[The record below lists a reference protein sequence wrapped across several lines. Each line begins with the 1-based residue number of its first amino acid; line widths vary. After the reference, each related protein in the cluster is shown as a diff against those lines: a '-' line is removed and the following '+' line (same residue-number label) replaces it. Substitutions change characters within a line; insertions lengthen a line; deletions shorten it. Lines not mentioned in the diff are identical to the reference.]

1 MNIFEIFKVIILG
14 IIQGI
19 TEWLPISSTGHML
32 LFNSFFP
39 LDTNLYSGGQE
50 FVDLFLIVI
59 QFASIL
65 AVIFLFFKK
74 LNPFSKSKNLKE
86 KRATFS
92 LWGKVIIGSI
102 PVMIMG
108 FAFKNAIH
116 KYLYNGFVVAFMLI
130 MYGLLFI
137 VVECFKSNSSG
148 ADISKLGQITTQ
160 TAFLI
165 GIFQALALIPGTS
178 RSGATILG
186 ALLIGCS
193 RSVGAEF
200 SFFLAIPAMA
210 GASVLEIVS
219 YFKKH
224 GLGFSVNE
232 WIALGI
238 GFIISFVVSIFAI
251 STFMKFIK
259 THNFRPFAWYR
270 IVLGIIIVGAF
281 VTGFLNM
288 GVHV

>member
-1 MNIFEIFKVIILG
+1 MNILEIFKVIILG

-39 LDTNLYSGGQE
+39 LDINMYSGGQE
-50 FVDLFLIVI
+50 FVDLFLTVI

-74 LNPFSKSKNLKE
+74 LNPFSKSKSLKE
-86 KRATFS
+86 QRETFS
-92 LWGKVIIGSI
+92 LWVKVIVGSI
-102 PVMIMG
+102 PVMIIG

-116 KYLYNGFVVAFMLI
+116 SCLYNGFMVALMLI
-130 MYGLLFI
+130 IYGLLFI
-137 VVECFKSNSSG
+137 VVECFKSNGSG
-148 ADISKLGQITTQ
+148 VSISKLGQINNK

-193 RSVGAEF
+193 RSIGAEF
-200 SFFLAIPAMA
+200 SFFLAIPAMV
-210 GASVLEIVS
+210 GASVLEIIS

-224 GLGFSVNE
+224 GLGFSANE
-232 WIALGI
+232 WISLGI
-238 GFIISFVVSIFAI
+238 GFVISFVVSILAI
-251 STFMKFIK
+251 SKFMKFIK

-270 IVLGIIIVGAF
+270 IVLGIIVVGAF

-288 GVHV
+288 GLHV

>member
-1 MNIFEIFKVIILG
+1 MNILEIFKVIILG

-39 LDTNLYSGGQE
+39 LDSSIYSGGQE
-50 FVDLFLIVI
+50 FVNLFMTVI

-74 LNPFSKSKNLKE
+74 LNPFLKSKSLKE
-86 KRATFS
+86 QKATYS

-102 PVMIMG
+102 PAVIFG
-108 FAFKNAIH
+108 FAFKDAIH
-116 KYLYNGFVVAFMLI
+116 RYLYNGFVVALMLI
-130 MYGLLFI
+130 LYGLLFI
-137 VVECFKSNSSG
+137 VVESFKSNG
-148 ADISKLGQITTQ
+148 KNAVISNLGHISNK

-200 SFFLAIPAMA
+200 SFFLAIPAMI
-210 GASVLEIVS
+210 GASTLEVVS

-224 GLGFSVNE
+224 GLGFSINE
-232 WIALGI
+232 WTTLVI
-238 GFIISFVVSIFAI
+238 GFIVSFVVSIFAI
-251 STFMKFIK
+251 STFMKFIR
-259 THNFRPFAWYR
+259 THDFKLFAWYR
-270 IVLGIIIVGAF
+270 IVMGIIVVGVFA
-281 VTGFLNM
+281 TGILNM
-288 GVHV
+288 GLRV

>member
-1 MNIFEIFKVIILG
+1 MNILEIFKVIILG

-39 LDTNLYSGGQE
+39 LDINMYSGGQE
-50 FVDLFLIVI
+50 FVDLFLTVI

-74 LNPFSKSKNLKE
+74 LNPFSKSKSLKE
-86 KRATFS
+86 QRETFS
-92 LWGKVIIGSI
+92 LWGKVIVGSI

-108 FAFKNAIH
+108 FAFKDFIH
-116 KYLYNGFVVAFMLI
+116 SCLYNGFMVALMLI
-130 MYGLLFI
+130 VYGVLFI
-137 VVECFKSNSSG
+137 VVEGCRSNGSG
-148 ADISKLGQITTQ
+148 AAISKLGQINTQ

-193 RSVGAEF
+193 RSIGAEF

-224 GLGFSVNE
+224 GLGFSTNE
-232 WIALGI
+232 WISLGI
-238 GFIISFVVSIFAI
+238 GFVISFMVSIFAI
-251 STFMKFIK
+251 SKFMKFIK
-259 THNFRPFAWYR
+259 THNFKPFAWYR
-270 IVLGIIIVGAF
+270 IVLGIIVVGAF

-288 GVHV
+288 GLHV